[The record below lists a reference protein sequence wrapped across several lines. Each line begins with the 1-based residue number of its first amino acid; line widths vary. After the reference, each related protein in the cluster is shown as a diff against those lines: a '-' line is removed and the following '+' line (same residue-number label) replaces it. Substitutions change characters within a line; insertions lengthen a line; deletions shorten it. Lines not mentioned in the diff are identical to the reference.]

1 MKTFAIAA
9 VAVAAI
15 ALPSLASAA
24 ERTYFEPSDGTFV
37 AGTLNAP
44 AAAAASE
51 DGSRYTQTISVYE
64 PADDT
69 FKTVKV
75 SGTPVLATHDA
86 VPAKATSVI
95 RYYEPADDTFV
106 EVPVGK

>member
-24 ERTYFEPSDGTFV
+24 ESTYFEPSDGTFV

-44 AAAAASE
+44 ATASE
-51 DGSRYTQTISVYE
+51 AGSRYTQTISVYE

-69 FKTVKV
+69 FKTVNV

-86 VPAKATSVI
+86 VAAKATSVI

>member
-44 AAAAASE
+44 AAASE

-69 FKTVKV
+69 FTTVKV

-86 VPAKATSVI
+86 VAAKATSVI

>member
-1 MKTFAIAA
+1 MEMKTFAIAA

-24 ERTYFEPSDGTFV
+24 GPTYYEPADDTFV
-37 AGTLNAP
+37 AGTLNVPP
-44 AAAAASE
+44 AARE
-51 DGSRYTQTISVYE
+51 DGSRYTQTITVYE

-69 FKTVKV
+69 FTTVKV
-75 SGTPVLATHDA
+75 SGAPVLATHDA
-86 VPAKATSVI
+86 TAKATSVI

>member
-9 VAVAAI
+9 VAVVAI

-24 ERTYFEPSDGTFV
+24 ERTYYEPADDTFV
-37 AGTLNAP
+37 AGTLNVP
-44 AAAAASE
+44 AAASE

-69 FKTVKV
+69 FTTVKV

-86 VPAKATSVI
+86 VAAKATSVI